1 MLKDSNITSSKTSL
15 CLTYNVP
22 KWRNKFIMSFWYLA
36 EIATNRIKAYI
47 HENEY
52 QWIGAELV
60 TEIVSWIS
68 DYGQLLT
75 DVFRMKRIKM
85 HTMSFVIVSIDEG
98 REIKWIWNCCG
109 IELQLHSHEELW
121 GWFGVIMGKNTMLK
135 TNFDVHIYCTYR
147 PG

>member
-52 QWIGAELV
+52 Q
-60 TEIVSWIS
+60 
-68 DYGQLLT
+68 
-75 DVFRMKRIKM
+75 
-85 HTMSFVIVSIDEG
+85 
-98 REIKWIWNCCG
+98 
-109 IELQLHSHEELW
+109 
-121 GWFGVIMGKNTMLK
+121 
-135 TNFDVHIYCTYR
+135 
-147 PG
+147 